1 MIRQKL
7 HILLHSRLKL
17 RERLEIKTLIDL
29 PSVSLHRSFRV
40 VVRER
45 QHAASSM
52 LDEHY
57 LARPEEMLR
66 DQNRSESVFGVASGV
81 SDDVGVAEGD
91 TEGCGWVDAGVHAGH

>member
-45 QHAASSM
+45 QHAASSV
-52 LDEHY
+52 LDEHD
-57 LARPEEMLR
+57 LARPEEMLG
-66 DQNRSESVFGVASGV
+66 DQDGSESVLRVAAGVA
-81 SDDVGVAEGD
+81 DHVGVAGLE
-91 TEGCGWVDAGVHAGH
+91 A